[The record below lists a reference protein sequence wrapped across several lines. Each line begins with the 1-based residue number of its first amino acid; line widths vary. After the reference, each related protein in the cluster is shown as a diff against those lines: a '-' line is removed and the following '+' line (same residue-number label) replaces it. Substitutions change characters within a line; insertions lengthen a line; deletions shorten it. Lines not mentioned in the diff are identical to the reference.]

1 MGPAGYAP
9 PAMPLVLVAVLSVL
23 VGCAVYLG
31 TIRGQRSPS
40 ATGFGGAEEEAMES
54 VEAGAP
60 PPGYAYLQVS
70 TQGPS
75 FQDRLQG
82 VLGVILLVGI
92 AAATLAF
99 ALYELGYLINK
110 TIETFLG
117 E

>member
-1 MGPAGYAP
+1 
-9 PAMPLVLVAVLSVL
+9 MPLVLVAVLSVL

-31 TIRGQRSPS
+31 TIRSQQSPS
-40 ATGFGGAEEEAMES
+40 ATGFGEAEEEAMES

-75 FQDRLQG
+75 FRDRLQG
-82 VLGVILLVGI
+82 VLGVILLVGVS
-92 AAATLAF
+92 AATLAF

-110 TIETFLG
+110 TIEAFLG

>member
-1 MGPAGYAP
+1 
-9 PAMPLVLVAVLSVL
+9 MPLVLVAILSVL

-31 TIRGQRSPS
+31 TISSQRSPS
-40 ATGFGGAEEEAMES
+40 ATGFGEAEEEAMNS
-54 VEAGAP
+54 VEVGTP

-70 TQGPS
+70 TEGPS
-75 FQDRLQG
+75 LRDRVQG

>member
-1 MGPAGYAP
+1 
-9 PAMPLVLVAVLSVL
+9 MPLVLVAVLSVL

-31 TIRGQRSPS
+31 TIRGQQSQS
-40 ATGFGGAEEEAMES
+40 ATGFGEGEEEAAPS

-70 TQGPS
+70 TQGPRLR
-75 FQDRLQG
+75 DRLQG
-82 VLGVILLVGI
+82 VLGVILLVGVG
-92 AAATLAF
+92 AATLAF
-99 ALYELGYLINK
+99 VLYELGHLINK

>member
-1 MGPAGYAP
+1 
-9 PAMPLVLVAVLSVL
+9 MPLVLVAVLSIL

-40 ATGFGGAEEEAMES
+40 ATGFGEAEEEAAES
-54 VEAGAP
+54 VETGAP

-70 TQGPS
+70 TQGPGRR
-75 FQDRLQG
+75 DRFQG
-82 VLGVILLVGI
+82 VLGVILLVGV
-92 AAATLAF
+92 AAVTLAF
-99 ALYELGYLINK
+99 ALYELGHLVNK

>member
-1 MGPAGYAP
+1 
-9 PAMPLVLVAVLSVL
+9 MPLVLVAVLSVI

-31 TIRGQRSPS
+31 TIRGQQSPS
-40 ATGFGGAEEEAMES
+40 ATGFGDAEEEAGES

-70 TQGPS
+70 TQGPRLR
-75 FQDRLQG
+75 DRLQG
-82 VLGVILLVGI
+82 VLGVILLVGV

-99 ALYELGYLINK
+99 ALYELGHLLNQ

>member
-1 MGPAGYAP
+1 
-9 PAMPLVLVAVLSVL
+9 MPLVLVAVLSIL
-23 VGCAVYLG
+23 VGGAVYLG

-40 ATGFGGAEEEAMES
+40 ATGFGEAEEEAAGS
-54 VEAGAP
+54 VETGAP

-75 FQDRLQG
+75 LRDRLQG
-82 VLGVILLVGI
+82 VLGVILLVGV

>member
-1 MGPAGYAP
+1 
-9 PAMPLVLVAVLSVL
+9 MPLVLVAVLSVL

-31 TIRGQRSPS
+31 TIRGQQPPS
-40 ATGFGGAEEEAMES
+40 GTGFGEAEEEMES

-70 TQGPS
+70 TQGPNLR
-75 FQDRLQG
+75 DRLQG
-82 VLGVILLVGI
+82 VLGVILLVGV

>member
-1 MGPAGYAP
+1 
-9 PAMPLVLVAVLSVL
+9 MPLVLVAVLSVL

-31 TIRGQRSPS
+31 TIRAQQSSS
-40 ATGFGGAEEEAMES
+40 ATGFGEAEEEAMES

-75 FQDRLQG
+75 LRDRLQG
-82 VLGVILLVGI
+82 VLGVILLLGV
-92 AAATLAF
+92 AAVTLAF
-99 ALYELGYLINK
+99 ALYELGHLINK

>member
-1 MGPAGYAP
+1 
-9 PAMPLVLVAVLSVL
+9 MPLVLVALLSVL

-31 TIRGQRSPS
+31 TIRAQQSSS
-40 ATGFGGAEEEAMES
+40 ATGFGEAEEEAMES

-70 TQGPS
+70 TQGPTLR
-75 FQDRLQG
+75 DRLQG
-82 VLGVILLVGI
+82 VLGVILLVGVS
-92 AAATLAF
+92 AATLAF